1 MPRKSKDIGVIIKFD
16 DKEYSYEETSFLLS
30 RFFAVLARIAEKTP
44 VKHKQKVFSPDFC
57 KELDSK
63 MDSNSENS

>member
-30 RFFAVLARIAEKTP
+30 RFFAVLARITAP
-44 VKHKQKVFSPDFC
+44 
-57 KELDSK
+57 L
-63 MDSNSENS
+63 